1 MNGEDKD
8 GDDDGVDVA
17 QPHERRV
24 QLVQMFLVDVVHES
38 LPAGFWIAADAA
50 GWVPWN
56 RRGANKRLRE
66 RYLGYT

>member
-1 MNGEDKD
+1 MNGEDED

-50 GWVPWN
+50 G
-56 RRGANKRLRE
+56 
-66 RYLGYT
+66 